1 VVARLVLGSAVLRRI
16 SLVATVL
23 WGLCGA
29 VSTAD
34 EVVRIMAANISSGTN
49 QSYDGGEGSRIFDGL
64 NPDIALVQEVNVGSN
79 STANYQSW
87 VSTNFGAGFSYFVES
102 GKNIPNGIV
111 SRYPITGSG
120 VWNDPEISDREF
132 VWARIDLPGDQNLLA
147 VSVHF
152 KASSGGTNETRRNN
166 QAVALNGF
174 IAGEVEVTDYLV
186 IGGDFNTYSRN
197 PSNEPCLGTLS
208 SRVVIA
214 SPWPADQA
222 GNTNTNESQSSP
234 YDWVMPGPSLAA
246 LATPLVIGPNTHVN
260 GLVFDSR
267 DYTPLSAVAPVLVGD
282 SGATGMQHMAVMRA
296 FLIPTN
302 DPPVITQGTSVAV
315 TLSKNNT
322 PTAFSRSL
330 NATDGDGDPLT
341 WSISTAATNGT
352 AGVVAPATGGTV
364 ALSYVPALNYVGT
377 DSFVVQVADGQGG
390 TDTITVNLTIAPP
403 PNSAPVITQ
412 GTSVAVTLSKNN
424 TPTAFSRSL
433 NATDVDGN
441 PLTWSIST
449 AATNGTAGVVAPATG
464 GTVALIYVPALNYV
478 GTDSFVVQVADG
490 QGETDTI
497 TVNLTIAPPPN
508 SSPVITQGTS
518 VAVTLS
524 KNNTP
529 TAFSRSLNA
538 TDVDGNPLTW
548 SVSTAATNGTAG
560 VVAPATGGT
569 VALSYVPSLN
579 YVGPDSFTVQV
590 ADGQGGTDTITVNLT
605 ISPPPNSS
613 PVITQ
618 GTSVA
623 VTLSKESTPVAFSRS
638 LSASDADDDPLAWTI
653 SSPAGHGTAGVVAP
667 ASGGS
672 VVLSYVPEL
681 NYVGTD
687 SFVVQVADGQ
697 GGTDTI
703 TVNLTVE
710 EPPNVSPLIGEGS
723 AVAVTLSK
731 DNTPVAFSRSLSASD
746 ADEDPL
752 AWTISTLATN
762 GMAGVVAPATGG
774 TVVLSYVPAL
784 NYVGPDS
791 FTVQVSDG
799 RGGSDAITVN
809 LTVEEPPNRA
819 PEIAGPEVVVV
830 TLTQNGFPV
839 AFQQVLVSNDADADP
854 LNWSVT
860 GPGGHGTASVV
871 APASGA
877 RVGLAYQP
885 AAGYLGNDSFTV
897 GVSDGRGG
905 SDSVVVQVVIEAA
918 PPYDSWTFER
928 FAPLSPQDEG
938 TRWGEKADPDEDG
951 FTNLEEFAHGLD
963 PEVADAAPNLMSIAR
978 EGPGPGAALVLS
990 YKVRMDGAVAAL
1002 DYSVMAAVDPATGW
1016 AVLPAEQVETIGE
1029 ADLGAGF
1036 RLRTIRLTG
1045 VNPPPARFFRLRFI
1059 RYPEP

>member
-1 VVARLVLGSAVLRRI
+1 MARLVLGSAVLRRI
-16 SLVATVL
+16 SLTATVL

-29 VSTAD
+29 VSMAD

-64 NPDIALVQEVNVGSN
+64 NPDIALVQEMNVGSN
-79 STANYQSW
+79 SVTNYNSW
-87 VSTNFGAGFSYFVES
+87 VSTNFGAGYTYFVET

-111 SRYPITGSG
+111 TRYPILEAD

-132 VWARIDLPGDQNLLA
+132 VWARIDLPGDKNLLA

-174 IAGEVEVTDYLV
+174 IAGEVEATDYLV

-197 PSNEPCLGTLS
+197 SSVEPCLGTLS
-208 SRVVIA
+208 SRVVVA

-222 GNTNTNESQSSP
+222 GNTNTNASQSSP

-246 LATPLVIGPNTHVN
+246 LATPLVIGPNTHIN

-267 DYTPLSAVAPVLVGD
+267 DYTPLSAVAPVLSGD

-302 DPPVITQGTSVAV
+302 DPPVITQGTAVAV
-315 TLSKNNT
+315 TLSRNNT

-330 NATDGDGDPLT
+330 NATDGDGNPLA
-341 WSISTAATNGT
+341 WSIATPATNGT

-390 TDTITVNLTIAPP
+390 TDTITVNLTISSPPNTAPVITQGTAVAVTLSKNNTPTAFSRSLNATDVDGNPLTWSISTAATNGTAGIVAPATGGTVALSYVPALNYVGSDSFVVQVADGQGGTDTITVNLTISPP

-449 AATNGTAGVVAPATG
+449 AAANGTAGIVAPATG
-464 GTVALIYVPALNYV
+464 GTVVLSYVPALNYV
-478 GTDSFVVQVADG
+478 GS
-490 QGETDTI
+490 
-497 TVNLTIAPPPN
+497 
-508 SSPVITQGTS
+508 
-518 VAVTLS
+518 
-524 KNNTP
+524 
-529 TAFSRSLNA
+529 
-538 TDVDGNPLTW
+538 
-548 SVSTAATNGTAG
+548 
-560 VVAPATGGT
+560 
-569 VALSYVPSLN
+569 
-579 YVGPDSFTVQV
+579 
-590 ADGQGGTDTITVNLT
+590 
-605 ISPPPNSS
+605 
-613 PVITQ
+613 
-618 GTSVA
+618 
-623 VTLSKESTPVAFSRS
+623 
-638 LSASDADDDPLAWTI
+638 
-653 SSPAGHGTAGVVAP
+653 
-667 ASGGS
+667 
-672 VVLSYVPEL
+672 
-681 NYVGTD
+681 D

-697 GGTDTI
+697 GGTDAI
-703 TVNLTVE
+703 TVNLTISP
-710 EPPNVSPLIGEGS
+710 PPNS
-723 AVAVTLSK
+723 APMITQGTSAAVTLSEN
-731 DNTPVAFSRSLSASD
+731 NTPVAFSRSLSASD

-752 AWTISTLATN
+752 AWTISTAAAN
-762 GMAGVVAPATGG
+762 GTAGLVAPATGG

-784 NYVGPDS
+784 NYVGTDS
-791 FTVQVSDG
+791 FVVQVADG
-799 RGGSDAITVN
+799 QGGTDIITVN
-809 LTVEEPPNRA
+809 LTVEEPPNVS
-819 PEIAGPEVVVV
+819 PEIGEGSAVAVTLTKNNTPLALSRSLSASDADEDPLAWTISTAAANGTAGIVAPATGGTVVLSYVPALNYVGTDSFTVQVTDGRGGSDVVTVNLTVEEPPNQVPVITGTEVVVV

-839 AFQQVLVSNDADADP
+839 AFQQVLAAADADADP
-854 LNWSVT
+854 LSWSVT
-860 GPGGHGTASVV
+860 VPGDHGTASVV
-871 APASGA
+871 VPASGGS
-877 RVGLAYQP
+877 VVLAYQP
-885 AAGYLGNDSFTV
+885 VAGYLGNDSFTV

-918 PPYDSWTFER
+918 PAYDSWTFER
-928 FAPLSPQDEG
+928 FAPLSPEDEG
-938 TRWGEKADPDEDG
+938 TRWGEDADPDDDG

-963 PEVADAAPNLMSIAR
+963 PEVADAASNLMSISR
-978 EGPGPGAALVLS
+978 EGPGPGSALVLS

-1002 DYSVMAAVDPATGW
+1002 DYSLMASNTLAAGW
-1016 AVLPAEQVETIGE
+1016 AVLPAEAYEAIGD
-1029 ADLGAGF
+1029 ADLGGGF
-1036 RLRTIRLTG
+1036 RLRTIRLLGGHPT
-1045 VNPPPARFFRLRFI
+1045 PARFFRLQFARH
-1059 RYPEP
+1059 P

>member
-1 VVARLVLGSAVLRRI
+1 M
-16 SLVATVL
+16 VATVL

-64 NPDIALVQEVNVGSN
+64 NPDIALVQEMNVGTN
-79 STANYQSW
+79 STANYNSW
-87 VSTNFGAGFSYFVES
+87 VSTNFGAGYTYFVES

-111 SRYPITGSG
+111 SRYPIVASG
-120 VWNDPEISDREF
+120 VWNDPEIGDREF
-132 VWARIDLPGDQNLLA
+132 VWARINLPGDQNLLA

-174 IAGEVEVTDYLV
+174 IAGEVEATDYLV

-197 PSNEPCLGTLS
+197 SSVEPCLGTLS
-208 SRVVIA
+208 SRVVVA

-222 GNTNTNESQSSP
+222 GNTNTNASQSSP

-246 LATPLVIGPNTHVN
+246 LATPLVNGPNTHVN

-302 DPPVITQGTSVAV
+302 DPPVITQGASVAV

-330 NATDGDGDPLT
+330 NATDGDGNPLT
-341 WSISTAATNGT
+341 WSIATAPANGT
-352 AGVVAPATGGTV
+352 AGIVAPATGGTV
-364 ALSYVPALNYVGT
+364 ALSYVPALNFVGT
-377 DSFVVQVADGQGG
+377 DSFVVQVTDGQGG
-390 TDTITVNLTIAPP
+390 TDSITVNLAISPP

-412 GTSVAVTLSKNN
+412 GTAVAVTLSKNN

-441 PLTWSIST
+441 PLTWSIAT
-449 AATNGTAGVVAPATG
+449 AATNGTAGIVAPATG
-464 GTVALIYVPALNYV
+464 GTVALSYVPALNFV

-490 QGETDTI
+490 QGGTDLI
-497 TVNLTIAPPPN
+497 TVNLTISPPPN

-560 VVAPATGGT
+560 IVAPATGGTVALSYVPALNYIGTDSFVVQVADGQGGTNLITVNLTIEPPPNVSPEIADGSAVAVTLSKNNTPTAFSRSLNATDVDGNPLTWSVSTAAVNGTAGIVSPATGET

-590 ADGQGGTDTITVNLT
+590 ADGQGGTDAITVNLT
-605 ISPPPNSS
+605 ISPPPNSA
-613 PVITQ
+613 PVIAQ
-618 GTSVA
+618 GT
-623 VTLSKESTPVAFSRS
+623 
-638 LSASDADDDPLAWTI
+638 
-653 SSPAGHGTAGVVAP
+653 
-667 ASGGS
+667 
-672 VVLSYVPEL
+672 
-681 NYVGTD
+681 
-687 SFVVQVADGQ
+687 
-697 GGTDTI
+697 
-703 TVNLTVE
+703 
-710 EPPNVSPLIGEGS
+710 

-731 DNTPVAFSRSLSASD
+731 NNTPTAFSRSLSASD

-752 AWTISTLATN
+752 AWTISTPATN
-762 GMAGVVAPATGG
+762 GTAGMVAPATGG

-791 FTVQVSDG
+791 ITVQVTDG

-839 AFQQVLVSNDADADP
+839 AFQQVLAANDADADP

-860 GPGGHGTASVV
+860 VPGDHGTASVV

-877 RVGLAYQP
+877 SVGLAYQP

-918 PPYDSWTFER
+918 PAYDSWTLER
-928 FAPLSPQDEG
+928 FARLSPQDEG
-938 TRWGEKADPDEDG
+938 TRWGENADPDEDG

-963 PEVADAAPNLMSIAR
+963 PEVADAAPNLMAISR
-978 EGPGPGAALVLS
+978 EGPGPGSGLVLS

-1045 VNPPPARFFRLRFI
+1045 VNPPPARFFRLRFV
-1059 RYPEP
+1059 RHPEP

>member
-1 VVARLVLGSAVLRRI
+1 M
-16 SLVATVL
+16 VATVL

-64 NPDIALVQEVNVGSN
+64 NPDIALVQEMNVGTN
-79 STANYQSW
+79 STANYNSW
-87 VSTNFGAGFSYFVES
+87 VSTNFGAGYTYFVES

-111 SRYPITGSG
+111 SRYPIVASG
-120 VWNDPEISDREF
+120 VWNDPEIGDREF
-132 VWARIDLPGDQNLLA
+132 VWARINLPGDQNLLA

-174 IAGEVEVTDYLV
+174 IAGEVEATDYLV

-197 PSNEPCLGTLS
+197 SSVEPCLGTLS
-208 SRVVIA
+208 SRVVVA

-222 GNTNTNESQSSP
+222 GNTNTNASQSSP

-246 LATPLVIGPNTHVN
+246 LATPLVNGPNTHVN

-302 DPPVITQGTSVAV
+302 DPPVITQGASVAV

-330 NATDGDGDPLT
+330 NATDGDGNPLT
-341 WSISTAATNGT
+341 WSIATAPANGT
-352 AGVVAPATGGTV
+352 AGIVAPATGGTV
-364 ALSYVPALNYVGT
+364 ALSYVPALNFVGTDSFVVQVADGQGGTDLITVNLTISPPPNSAPVITQGTAVAVTLSKNNTPTAFSRSLNATDVDGNPLTWSIATAATNGTAGIVAPATGGTVALSYVPALNFVGT

-390 TDTITVNLTIAPP
+390 TDTITVNLTISPP

-441 PLTWSIST
+441 PLSWSVST
-449 AATNGTAGVVAPATG
+449 AATNGAAGIVAPATG
-464 GTVALIYVPALNYV
+464 GTVALSYVPALNFV

-490 QGETDTI
+490 QGGTNLITVNLTIEPPPNVSPEIADGSAVAVTLSKDNTPVAFSRSLNATDVDGNPLTWSIATAATNGTAGIVAPATGGTVALSYVPALNFVGTDSFMVQVADGQGGTDTI
-497 TVNLTIAPPPN
+497 TVNLTISPPPN
-508 SSPVITQGTS
+508 SAPVIAQGTA

-538 TDVDGNPLTW
+538 TDVDGNPLSW
-548 SVSTAATNGTAG
+548 SVSTAATNGAAG
-560 VVAPATGGT
+560 
-569 VALSYVPSLN
+569 
-579 YVGPDSFTVQV
+579 
-590 ADGQGGTDTITVNLT
+590 I
-605 ISPPPNSS
+605 
-613 PVITQ
+613 
-618 GTSVA
+618 
-623 VTLSKESTPVAFSRS
+623 
-638 LSASDADDDPLAWTI
+638 
-653 SSPAGHGTAGVVAP
+653 
-667 ASGGS
+667 
-672 VVLSYVPEL
+672 
-681 NYVGTD
+681 
-687 SFVVQVADGQ
+687 
-697 GGTDTI
+697 
-703 TVNLTVE
+703 
-710 EPPNVSPLIGEGS
+710 
-723 AVAVTLSK
+723 
-731 DNTPVAFSRSLSASD
+731 
-746 ADEDPL
+746 
-752 AWTISTLATN
+752 
-762 GMAGVVAPATGG
+762 VAPATGG

-791 FTVQVSDG
+791 ITVQVTDG

-839 AFQQVLVSNDADADP
+839 AFQQVLAANDADADP

-860 GPGGHGTASVV
+860 VPGDHGTASVV

-877 RVGLAYQP
+877 SVGLAYQP

-918 PPYDSWTFER
+918 PAYDSWTLER

-938 TRWGEKADPDEDG
+938 TRWGENADPDEDG
-951 FTNLEEFAHGLD
+951 FTNLQEFAHGLD
-963 PEVADAAPNLMSIAR
+963 PEVADAAPNLMAISR
-978 EGPGPGAALVLS
+978 EGPGPGSGLVLS
-990 YKVRMDGAVAAL
+990 YKVRIDGAVAAL

-1045 VNPPPARFFRLRFI
+1045 VNPPPARFFRLRFV
-1059 RYPEP
+1059 RHPEP

>member
-1 VVARLVLGSAVLRRI
+1 M
-16 SLVATVL
+16 VATVL

-64 NPDIALVQEVNVGSN
+64 NPDIALVQEMNVGTN
-79 STANYQSW
+79 STANYNSW
-87 VSTNFGAGFSYFVES
+87 VSTNFGAGYTYFVES

-111 SRYPITGSG
+111 SRYPIVASG
-120 VWNDPEISDREF
+120 VWNDPEIGDREF
-132 VWARIDLPGDQNLLA
+132 VWARINLPGDQNLLA

-174 IAGEVEVTDYLV
+174 IAGEVEATDYLV

-197 PSNEPCLGTLS
+197 SSVEPCLGTLS
-208 SRVVIA
+208 SRVVVA

-222 GNTNTNESQSSP
+222 GNTNTNASQSSP

-246 LATPLVIGPNTHVN
+246 LATPLVNGPNTHVN

-302 DPPVITQGTSVAV
+302 DPPVITQGASVAV

-330 NATDGDGDPLT
+330 NATDGDGNPLT
-341 WSISTAATNGT
+341 WSIATAPANGT
-352 AGVVAPATGGTV
+352 AGIVAPATGGTV
-364 ALSYVPALNYVGT
+364 ALSYVPALNFVGTDSFVVQVADGQGGTDSITVNLAISPPPNSAPVITQGTAVAVTLSKNNTPTAFSRSLNATDVDGNPLTWSIATAATNGTAGIVAPATGGTVALSYVPALNFVGT

-390 TDTITVNLTIAPP
+390 TDTITVNLTISPP

-441 PLTWSIST
+441 PLS
-449 AATNGTAGVVAPATG
+449 
-464 GTVALIYVPALNYV
+464 
-478 GTDSFVVQVADG
+478 
-490 QGETDTI
+490 
-497 TVNLTIAPPPN
+497 
-508 SSPVITQGTS
+508 
-518 VAVTLS
+518 
-524 KNNTP
+524 
-529 TAFSRSLNA
+529 
-538 TDVDGNPLTW
+538 W
-548 SVSTAATNGTAG
+548 SVSTAATNGAAG
-560 VVAPATGGT
+560 
-569 VALSYVPSLN
+569 
-579 YVGPDSFTVQV
+579 
-590 ADGQGGTDTITVNLT
+590 I
-605 ISPPPNSS
+605 
-613 PVITQ
+613 
-618 GTSVA
+618 
-623 VTLSKESTPVAFSRS
+623 
-638 LSASDADDDPLAWTI
+638 
-653 SSPAGHGTAGVVAP
+653 
-667 ASGGS
+667 
-672 VVLSYVPEL
+672 
-681 NYVGTD
+681 
-687 SFVVQVADGQ
+687 
-697 GGTDTI
+697 
-703 TVNLTVE
+703 
-710 EPPNVSPLIGEGS
+710 
-723 AVAVTLSK
+723 
-731 DNTPVAFSRSLSASD
+731 
-746 ADEDPL
+746 
-752 AWTISTLATN
+752 
-762 GMAGVVAPATGG
+762 VAPATGG
-774 TVVLSYVPAL
+774 TVVLSYVPSL

-839 AFQQVLVSNDADADP
+839 AFQQVLAANDADADP

-860 GPGGHGTASVV
+860 VPGDHGTASVV

-877 RVGLAYQP
+877 SVGLAYQP

-918 PPYDSWTFER
+918 PAYDSWTLER

-938 TRWGEKADPDEDG
+938 TRWGENADPDEDG
-951 FTNLEEFAHGLD
+951 FTNLQEFAHGLD
-963 PEVADAAPNLMSIAR
+963 PEVADAAPNLMAISR
-978 EGPGPGAALVLS
+978 EGPGPGSGLVLS

-1045 VNPPPARFFRLRFI
+1045 VNPPPARFFRLRFV
-1059 RYPEP
+1059 RHPEP

>member
-1 VVARLVLGSAVLRRI
+1 
-16 SLVATVL
+16 
-23 WGLCGA
+23 
-29 VSTAD
+29 
-34 EVVRIMAANISSGTN
+34 
-49 QSYDGGEGSRIFDGL
+49 
-64 NPDIALVQEVNVGSN
+64 
-79 STANYQSW
+79 
-87 VSTNFGAGFSYFVES
+87 
-102 GKNIPNGIV
+102 
-111 SRYPITGSG
+111 
-120 VWNDPEISDREF
+120 
-132 VWARIDLPGDQNLLA
+132 
-147 VSVHF
+147 
-152 KASSGGTNETRRNN
+152 
-166 QAVALNGF
+166 
-174 IAGEVEVTDYLV
+174 
-186 IGGDFNTYSRN
+186 
-197 PSNEPCLGTLS
+197 
-208 SRVVIA
+208 
-214 SPWPADQA
+214 
-222 GNTNTNESQSSP
+222 
-234 YDWVMPGPSLAA
+234 
-246 LATPLVIGPNTHVN
+246 
-260 GLVFDSR
+260 
-267 DYTPLSAVAPVLVGD
+267 
-282 SGATGMQHMAVMRA
+282 
-296 FLIPTN
+296 
-302 DPPVITQGTSVAV
+302 
-315 TLSKNNT
+315 
-322 PTAFSRSL
+322 
-330 NATDGDGDPLT
+330 
-341 WSISTAATNGT
+341 
-352 AGVVAPATGGTV
+352 
-364 ALSYVPALNYVGT
+364 
-377 DSFVVQVADGQGG
+377 
-390 TDTITVNLTIAPP
+390 
-403 PNSAPVITQ
+403 
-412 GTSVAVTLSKNN
+412 
-424 TPTAFSRSL
+424 
-433 NATDVDGN
+433 
-441 PLTWSIST
+441 
-449 AATNGTAGVVAPATG
+449 
-464 GTVALIYVPALNYV
+464 
-478 GTDSFVVQVADG
+478 VVQVADG

-497 TVNLTIAPPPN
+497 TVNLTIA
-508 SSPVITQGTS
+508 
-518 VAVTLS
+518 
-524 KNNTP
+524 
-529 TAFSRSLNA
+529 
-538 TDVDGNPLTW
+538 
-548 SVSTAATNGTAG
+548 
-560 VVAPATGGT
+560 
-569 VALSYVPSLN
+569 
-579 YVGPDSFTVQV
+579 
-590 ADGQGGTDTITVNLT
+590 
-605 ISPPPNSS
+605 PPPNSS